1 MAQTKMM
8 VKCKDCGE
16 EFEVTEG
23 EQSWYAER
31 GWDMPKRCKP
41 CREVAK
47 NKHKQQT
54 HEKS

>member
-1 MAQTKMM
+1 MAKMM
-8 VKCKDCGE
+8 LTCKDCGK

-31 GWDMPKRCKP
+31 GWDVPKRCKP

-47 NKHKQQT
+47 AKNKTKHT
-54 HEKS
+54 EKN